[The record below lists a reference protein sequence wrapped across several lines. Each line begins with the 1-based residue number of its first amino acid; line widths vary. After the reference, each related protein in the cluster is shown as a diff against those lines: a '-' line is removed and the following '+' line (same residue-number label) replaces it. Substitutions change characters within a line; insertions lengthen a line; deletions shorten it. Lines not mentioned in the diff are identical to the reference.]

1 MSPSE
6 LSLFIPELRTFSDE
20 VVDAI
25 YNLANI
31 KYPDDE
37 NKLLRYYY
45 FGFLLTSGEES
56 EATEVKISNVSIKD
70 VSGKNYYYEKYKTL
84 LESLS
89 TETVGT
95 DNSVS
100 ISIY

>member
-6 LSLFIPELRTFSDE
+6 LSLFIPELKTFSDE

-56 EATEVKISNVSIKD
+56 EATEVNKKGRSIRIRIETMLISHSH
-70 VSGKNYYYEKYKTL
+70 
-84 LESLS
+84 
-89 TETVGT
+89 
-95 DNSVS
+95 
-100 ISIY
+100 